1 MSGSAHIT
9 DVEAIANFL
18 VALRRFQDESLTAI
32 AMLNQQVARALQF
45 FDHDLPGQ
53 WKRQVRHCYDDI
65 SEARV
70 RLETRR
76 NRTVGGQRPACIE
89 EQQDLAKAKKKLEET
104 EEKVELTRRWAINL
118 HQESDEFRG
127 RSGRCKYYLENDL
140 QKTIAL
146 LERTLSSVEK
156 YLDRPLTDA
165 EDSEST
171 SPTEKP

>member
-18 VALRRFQDESLTAI
+18 VAIRRFQDESLTAL
-32 AMLNQQVARALQF
+32 AMLNQQVSRALEF
-45 FDHDLPGQ
+45 FDHDLPSQ
-53 WKRQVRHCYDDI
+53 WKQRVRQCYDDI

-89 EQQDLAKAKKKLEET
+89 EKQALDAAKRSLRDAEG
-104 EEKVELTRRWAINL
+104 KVETTRRWAINL
-118 HQESDEFRG
+118 HKESDEYRG

-140 QKTIAL
+140 QRTIVL
-146 LERTLSSVEK
+146 LERTLASVEK
-156 YLDRPLTDA
+156 YLDRPLNDA
-165 EDSEST
+165 NESES
-171 SPTEKP
+171 SPTNEGN